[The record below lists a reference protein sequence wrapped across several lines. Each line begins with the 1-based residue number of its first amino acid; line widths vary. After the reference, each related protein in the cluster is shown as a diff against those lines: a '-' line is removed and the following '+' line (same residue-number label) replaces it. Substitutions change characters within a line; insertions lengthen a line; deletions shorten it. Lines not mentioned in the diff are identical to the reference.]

1 MKKKLKE
8 FIIFSLSLLQSFFSF
23 STSSF
28 SGTQHEITQPPAKSS
43 SLSLRT
49 MLVFQAVEPWRT
61 TFTLFCIIPL
71 WDAATAHSPSG
82 KELIFLRLLFGN
94 LLTLFCLVSYL
105 ASFVC
110 YSPILLIKSICAFIL
125 YVVYTYSERPS
136 LSKILYFI
144 FGSFSRERPPHPK
157 YFILCVFYVNGERP
171 PLWRK
176 VQPRLWQSQQNKASF
191 FLFLFFFGQNIRKQ
205 YYCLPQQSP

>member
-28 SGTQHEITQPPAKSS
+28 SGIQHQITHPPVKSS

-71 WDAATAHSPSG
+71 WDAATAHSLSG
-82 KELIFLRLLFGN
+82 KELIFLGLLFGN

-125 YVVYTYSERPS
+125 YVVYAYSERPS

-144 FGSFSRERPPHPK
+144 FGLFLKGKTTTSK
-157 YFILCVFYVNGERP
+157 IFYSMCF
-171 PLWRK
+171 LFQWRK
-176 VQPRLWQSQQNKASF
+176 TATLQKSVAKTMAKLAK
-191 FLFLFFFGQNIRKQ
+191 
-205 YYCLPQQSP
+205 